1 MQSGGAQ
8 VDKQSKPVRKVA
20 GSTGTRTWPP
30 LTRKLPCVTAATET
44 RYFTPICGAA
54 ESLHSVRKVPH
65 TPFSFSKAAKSPHS
79 VRKVQHLPPLP
90 SPFFTFLSP
99 RQQNHRS
106 VRKIHLQLPHPP
118 TRPPFFNFFSP
129 KAARSPHSVM
139 VKQILPHA
147 FSMQSLHIV
156 HNFHPQPFMAVKTN
170 KNPFMPC
177 FVSGKITTQRDDETE
192 LFSPWTYKSII
203 FTPRLLHNIHPA
215 FCGWQK
221 QTTFMP
227 CFVGG
232 RITTV

>member
-1 MQSGGAQ
+1 MSLR
-8 VDKQSKPVRKVA
+8 PR
-20 GSTGTRTWPP
+20 R
-30 LTRKLPCVTAATET
+30 LVT
-44 RYFTPICGAA
+44 
-54 ESLHSVRKVPH
+54 SLQFVELRNHYTVSVKYP
-65 TPFSFSKAAKSPHS
+65 T
-79 VRKVQHLPPLP
+79 HL
-90 SPFFTFLSP
+90 FLSP
-99 RQQNHRS
+99 RQQNHPTVS
-106 VRKIHLQLPHPP
+106 VKYNVYLPCLP
-118 TRPPFFNFFSP
+118 RFLPFFLQGSKTTAVSVKYIYNSHTHLPGPHFLIFFP

-232 RITTV
+232 RITSVMMMMSRFMSSDVG

>member
-79 VRKVQHLPPLP
+79 VRKVQRLPPLP

-118 TRPPFFNFFSP
+118 TRPPFFNFF
-129 KAARSPHSVM
+129 
-139 VKQILPHA
+139 
-147 FSMQSLHIV
+147 
-156 HNFHPQPFMAVKTN
+156 PQG
-170 KNPFMPC
+170 
-177 FVSGKITTQRDDETE
+177 SKITTQCHGQTN
-192 LFSPWTYKSII
+192 
-203 FTPRLLHNIHPA
+203 FTPCFQHAIATHCPQLSPPTFHGCKNK
-215 FCGWQK
+215 QK
-221 QTTFMP
+221 PFHAMLCQ
-227 CFVGG
+227 
-232 RITTV
+232 RQNYYAA

>member
-129 KAARSPHSVM
+129 RQQDHHTVSWS
-139 VKQILPHA
+139 
-147 FSMQSLHIV
+147 
-156 HNFHPQPFMAVKTN
+156 N
-170 KNPFMPC
+170 KFYPMLSACNRYTL
-177 FVSGKITTQRDDETE
+177 STT
-192 LFSPWTYKSII
+192 
-203 FTPRLLHNIHPA
+203 FTPNLSWL
-215 FCGWQK
+215 
-221 QTTFMP
+221 
-227 CFVGG
+227 
-232 RITTV
+232 